1 MAAPGKGYCKD
12 AKRPC
17 AISKKAHGRKL
28 CNQIITIEAA
38 KYISSLK
45 NREFGLGNLIIL
57 PACLSKLLFCYLKGI
72 S

>member
-1 MAAPGKGYCKD
+1 MACNETYTVFNTVNVHIKWIHC
-12 AKRPC
+12 
-17 AISKKAHGRKL
+17 KL

-45 NREFGLGNLIIL
+45 NWEFGLGNLIIL